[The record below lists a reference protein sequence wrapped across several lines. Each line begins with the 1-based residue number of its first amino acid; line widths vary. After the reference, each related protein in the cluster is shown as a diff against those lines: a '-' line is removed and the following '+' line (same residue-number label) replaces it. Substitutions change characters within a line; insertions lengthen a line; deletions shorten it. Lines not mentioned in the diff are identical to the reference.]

1 MNIVLIAATTLDG
14 KISKHSNEYVDWSL
28 DLKLFKKQT
37 INNTIIMGSTTF
49 KTLKNKLVNREL
61 IVFNRL
67 MNPQLILNNIKS
79 KKCFI
84 IGGTKTFSIFSDFY
98 THLYITPHPLFFGE
112 KGNSLFESINFNREI
127 IPQKKVLANKEKKI
141 YQLQYKV
148 CA

>member
-1 MNIVLIAATTLDG
+1 MNIILIAATTLDG
-14 KISKHSNEYVDWSL
+14 KISKHSKEYVDWSL
-28 DLKLFKKQT
+28 DLDLFKKQT

-67 MNPQLILNNIKS
+67 MNPQLVLNNIKN

-84 IGGTKTFSIFSDFY
+84 VGGTKTFSIFSGFY
-98 THLYITPHPLFFGE
+98 THLYLTPHPFFFGK
-112 KGNSLFESINFNREI
+112 KGNALFKSINFNKEI
-127 IPQKKVLANKEKKI
+127 ILQKKVLANKEKKI

-148 CA
+148 CD